1 VVPGIDKIRIVKCN
15 VIKKEIIK
23 GCDGDFIVHNKGP
36 VLFKKRQSK
45 NAKSEE
51 DDDILD
57 QVKSI
62 NLTGKALDKDS
73 IDD

>member
-57 QVKSI
+57 
-62 NLTGKALDKDS
+62 
-73 IDD
+73 